1 MRLSQDEIAELKI
14 DVKAWTGAMQIAG
27 RGAEAPTFELPGPV
41 MLEVRKRK
49 LSGPVA
55 TGKGNHAFMG
65 GEKFRLSGMHVEKL
79 DHVDAVNISAQFVP
93 AEPTLAAEVAGM
105 TLSLQEAMEQ
115 LTGFEAF
122 ALQFRGALPKAKT
135 PAAVAAE
142 VHESDPSW
150 GCW

>member
-27 RGAEAPTFELPGPV
+27 RGADAPTFELPGPI

-65 GEKFRLSGMHVEKL
+65 GEKFRLSGMHVERTVS
-79 DHVDAVNISAQFVP
+79 DDVNISAQFVP
-93 AEPTLAAEVAGM
+93 AEPALAAEVAGM
-105 TLSLQEAMEQ
+105 TLTLQDAMEQ
-115 LTGFEAF
+115 LVGFEAF

-135 PAAVAAE
+135 PAKVAE
-142 VHESDPSW
+142 VAHEADPSW